1 MSRRRGFGNVRKLP
15 SGRWQARYW
24 LPAGGHLAAPATFT
38 TKAEANRWLATVQA
52 DRARG
57 LWVDPRAGRVKLEE
71 YTVTWLDSKVGI
83 SPRTREIYGL
93 QRRLHVLPAV
103 SDDVPALGPIPIADI
118 TPELVR
124 AWYVSLAVK
133 RGTSVAAK
141 AYARL
146 RQVLGQAVDDDRI
159 AKNPCRIRKGA
170 AERHPE
176 QRFASLAELYEL
188 AGVVPERFRALV
200 LTAGLAGLR
209 QGELLALRRGDIDVL
224 RASIA
229 VRRKRL
235 RLASGLVIEDDPKSE
250 AGRRRVALPA
260 PLVAE
265 LEGHLLTYV
274 GASAEA
280 YVFTTEAGT
289 PLDANNFRSRVWNP
303 ATRSVGLVGLRF
315 HDLRHTAGTLAA
327 RTGAT
332 TKELMARLGHSSPN
346 AAMIYQHAA
355 EDRDRLIA
363 ERLAA
368 MATEAGLAPV
378 LPIESA
384 RSASSDA

>member
-1 MSRRRGFGNVRKLP
+1 MSRRRGFGNVRRLP
-15 SGRWQARYW
+15 SGQWQARYW
-24 LPAGGHLAAPATFT
+24 LPAGGHLAAPGTFA
-38 TKAEANRWLATVQA
+38 TKAEATRWLATVEA

-57 LWVDPRAGRVKLEE
+57 LWVNPRAGRVELRD
-71 YTVTWLDSKVGI
+71 YAAAWLDSKVGI
-83 SPRTREIYGL
+83 SPRTREIYDL
-93 QRRLHVLPAV
+93 QLRLHVLPPV
-103 SDDVPALGPIPIADI
+103 TEDVPALGSVPIADI

-124 AWYVSLAVK
+124 AWYVALAAQ
-133 RGTSVAAK
+133 RGASVAAK
-141 AYARL
+141 AYVRL

-159 AKNPCRIRKGA
+159 AKNPCRIKKGA

-188 AGVVPERFRALV
+188 AGAVPDRYRVLV

-209 QGELLALRRGDIDVL
+209 QGELLALRRGDVDIL
-224 RASIA
+224 RSSVA

-235 RLASGLVIEDDPKSE
+235 RLASGLVIEDDPKSQ
-250 AGRRRVALPA
+250 AGRRSVALPA
-260 PLVAE
+260 PLVTE
-265 LEGHLLTYV
+265 LERHLLTFV
-274 GASAEA
+274 GPSADA
-280 YVFTTEAGT
+280 YVFTTEGGT

-303 ATRSVGLVGLRF
+303 ATRSVGLAGFRF

-346 AAMIYQHAA
+346 AAMVYQHAA

-368 MATEAGLAPV
+368 MTTEAGLGV
-378 LPIESA
+378 VVPIDVAKGA
-384 RSASSDA
+384 RAG